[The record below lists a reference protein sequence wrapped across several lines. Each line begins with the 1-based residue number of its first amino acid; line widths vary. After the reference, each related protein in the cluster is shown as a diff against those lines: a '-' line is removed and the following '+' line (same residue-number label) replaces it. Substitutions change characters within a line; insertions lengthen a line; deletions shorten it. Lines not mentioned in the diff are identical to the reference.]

1 MALHSLQASK
11 TILQALHTTN
21 SWPGLFG
28 KCVSSPMSYT
38 SASNRM
44 ENSSCLNVAYKKGL
58 GVVPTLHPRALQIKE
73 SLWLEGTSRDRG
85 QQPH

>member
-1 MALHSLQASK
+1 MCQLTYEAH
-11 TILQALHTTN
+11 
-21 SWPGLFG
+21 
-28 KCVSSPMSYT
+28 T

-44 ENSSCLNVAYKKGL
+44 ENSSCLNVAYKEGL
-58 GVVPTLHPRALQIKE
+58 GVVPTLHPRTLQIKE